1 MSILVEQLANKN
13 QFKLYLSHGTAFQSY
28 TSIIAFK
35 VRGGGVYLSDKWGYS
50 KTTLK
55 HLKLFLN
62 TTATKKDIENLIE
75 TGVYVLV
82 SEKELL
88 DIINNAS

>member
-1 MSILVEQLANKN
+1 MSILVEQLENKS
-13 QFKLYLSHGTAFQSY
+13 QFKLYLPNGVVFQSY

-35 VRGGGVYLSDKWGYS
+35 VRGGVVYLSDKWDYS

-62 TTATKKDIENLIE
+62 TTTTKKDIEKLIE

>member
-13 QFKLYLSHGTAFQSY
+13 QFKLYLPHGAAFQSY
-28 TSIIAFK
+28 DSVIAFWSI
-35 VRGGGVYLSDKWGYS
+35 GNTVYLSDKWDYS

-62 TTATKKDIENLIE
+62 TTATKKDIEKLIE